1 VTSPI
6 LTPGK
11 VNLHAIGF
19 RSRTIF
25 VSENEIEQLS
35 ASYSILEKYYHP
47 MCISSSVLR
56 ARGYPRREAGRSLRG
71 QTLMSA
77 TQSIPSIPLCRYISQ
92 SRTITMRSLDVY
104 TIAAL
109 DSAPEWTL
117 DQIAGLVFASLLVTL
132 YFSSK
137 LVDEYVA
144 TSQRIELGICQKC
157 GGLNSINECKEKECP
172 VRTRAK

>member
-1 VTSPI
+1 M
-6 LTPGK
+6 
-11 VNLHAIGF
+11 VNLHAMGF
-19 RSRTIF
+19 QDPLLAIF
-25 VSENEIEQLS
+25 VSENS
-35 ASYSILEKYYHP
+35 SYTYLIIVLKKDYHT
-47 MCISSSVLR
+47 MCISSSAHS
-56 ARGYPRREAGRSLRG
+56 ARGYPPRLEAGRSLRG
-71 QTLMSA
+71 QTLTYA
-77 TQSIPSIPLCRYISQ
+77 IQSIPSIPRCRNVGQ
-92 SRTITMRSLDVY
+92 SRTIKMRSLDVY

-157 GGLNSINECKEKECP
+157 GGLNNKNECKEKECP
-172 VRTRAK
+172 LRTQAE